1 MGELKFNQDLF
12 VFEEDEDPLQSSLH
26 LEDLQNLSSFE
37 VSNEPSSTLSCCS
50 SDAIP
55 TMNPTDT
62 NEERD
67 HPELSKLAESEFIP
81 NGALMEQEGSTPVV
95 EDEEANEDTSL
106 TPAKLSPQVSSD
118 VSCSIQENANPESNS
133 VDDMMTLDP
142 DEVFP
147 PLPSFEDDEFFSCSG
162 SDTLT
167 NNENESPPFH
177 YSSLQEDVEH
187 VIKRI
192 HSIKILES
200 LEKEN
205 KERQENQELQ
215 VHQEHRVQQVQL
227 MPENGIQKLTR
238 SSSRSWRLG
247 RMSSHTVRS
256 KKNYVDL
263 DSNTDKQNTHA
274 HTVSKKSRNAPKQK
288 KVLRNKTNDAASCVS
303 SSVSLASRL
312 SKALTPKWIKKRK
325 EKNRQEK
332 KAVARARA
340 LMFVRNNKGAQ
351 ENDVSMQDDD
361 SIMTSVPIQ
370 NEHSVGDIIENIERL
385 DSISLY
391 DPYSCN
397 RQGSFHRRM
406 SLCNDSLSGVSKTT
420 SSSVVSN
427 HSSCIGC
434 GKTDIVSQ
442 HYPQCLNHIVC
453 MHSAPIIQERKEK
466 IRSDSKVALL
476 EKRHSCQPTKK
487 DGKRVMINA
496 LSQSK
501 CISPTSKCSTDGDA
515 PHRPTSISWKNRDS
529 VEMKSEDD
537 NQDDVSYASEASSI
551 GSKSVSA
558 AVNPSPTNKEAIL
571 ALTQNLSTSPK
582 LHRTFSLP
590 SPLPHSEKSYA
601 SHLLCCHNSSST
613 ASISSNSMSST
624 ASHKTSNIRSQSNS
638 PTTSSARSLGMDHSD
653 CTSISSAGY
662 SVSSST
668 YTALSNYISYKDPCA
683 KPSKIIKRSN
693 LDVSG
698 HGDGDIWVERIF
710 VSKRTGKRKI
720 FFVSVA
726 TGRKVRGEPP
736 TGASKVIYQDDL
748 QHLRRLEA
756 EEQLVG
762 ECMTPVQLANGLSA
776 C

>member
-1 MGELKFNQDLF
+1 MRELKFNQDLF
-12 VFEEDEDPLQSSLH
+12 VFEEDDDPLQSSLH
-26 LEDLQNLSSFE
+26 LEDLQNLSSVE
-37 VSNEPSSTLSCCS
+37 VSNEPSSPLPCCS

-67 HPELSKLAESEFIP
+67 HPELLKLAESESIP
-81 NGALMEQEGSTPVV
+81 NGVLMKQEGSTPVV

-118 VSCSIQENANPESNS
+118 VSCSIQENANSESNS
-133 VDDMMTLDP
+133 VVDMMTLDP

-147 PLPSFEDDEFFSCSG
+147 PPPSFEDDEFFSCSG

-192 HSIKILES
+192 HSIKILET

-205 KERQENQELQ
+205 KERQE
-215 VHQEHRVQQVQL
+215 HQVQQVQL
-227 MPENGIQKLTR
+227 MPENDIQKLTR

-247 RMSSHTVRS
+247 RMSSHIVGS

-263 DSNTDKQNTHA
+263 NSNTDKQNTHA
-274 HTVSKKSRNAPKQK
+274 HTVSKKNRNAPKQK

-340 LMFVRNNKGAQ
+340 LMFVRNNRREQ
-351 ENDVSMQDDD
+351 ENDTSMQDDD
-361 SIMTSVPIQ
+361 SIMTSVPFQ

-385 DSISLY
+385 DSMSLH

-406 SLCNDSLSGVSKTT
+406 SLCTDSLSGVSKTT

-427 HSSCIGC
+427 HSSCISC
-434 GKTDIVSQ
+434 DKTGIVSQ
-442 HYPQCLNHIVC
+442 QYPQCLNHIVR

-466 IRSDSKVALL
+466 IRSESKVALL
-476 EKRHSCQPTKK
+476 EKRHSFQPTKK

-496 LSQSK
+496 LSKSK
-501 CISPTSKCSTDGDA
+501 CISPTSKCSADGDV

-558 AVNPSPTNKEAIL
+558 AVNPSPTNKESIL

-582 LHRTFSLP
+582 LHRTWSLP
-590 SPLPHSEKSYA
+590 SRLPYSEKSYA
-601 SHLLCCHNSSST
+601 SHLLCCQNSSST

-638 PTTSSARSLGMDHSD
+638 PTTSSTRSLGTDHSD
-653 CTSISSAGY
+653 CTSISSAGF

-756 EEQLVG
+756 EEQFVG